1 MHLRQGF
8 IEGRVALENI
18 LIIDDDEKMQEMISE
33 ILSKKG
39 YSVKCVGNGKE
50 AVVESFE
57 RLYHLALIDIHL
69 PDMEGTDLLSKLR
82 KTEPEMVKIILTGN
96 ATLDNSID
104 AANKGINGYILK
116 PFDPKKLLKL
126 IDDKLKE
133 QREKMKFDDKKVA
146 EYIEL
151 RHEWMANINKK

>member
-1 MHLRQGF
+1 
-8 IEGRVALENI
+8 LENI

-39 YSVKCVGNGKE
+39 YIVKCVGNGKE
-50 AVVESFE
+50 AVAESFE
-57 RLYHLALIDIHL
+57 KLYHLALIDIHL
-69 PDMEGTDLLSKLR
+69 PDIEGTDLLSKLR

-96 ATLDNSID
+96 ATLDNSIN
-104 AANKGINGYILK
+104 AANKGINGYIVK

-133 QREKMKFDDKKVA
+133 QREKMQFDDKKVA

-151 RHEWMANINKK
+151 RHEWMANVKNK